1 MSVIPRGSGGGT
13 SKQEKTVTAG
23 TTAIAVTPDKGKLL
37 SKVMV
42 NPTPTEEKTVT
53 PSDTTQEVTPTSGK
67 YLSKVIINAV
77 PKQLA
82 LLMRVR
88 ILMRIIARLERCC
101 ATL

>member
-42 NPTPTEEKTVT
+42 N
-53 PSDTTQEVTPTSGK
+53 
-67 YLSKVIINAV
+67 
-77 PKQLA
+77 
-82 LLMRVR
+82 R